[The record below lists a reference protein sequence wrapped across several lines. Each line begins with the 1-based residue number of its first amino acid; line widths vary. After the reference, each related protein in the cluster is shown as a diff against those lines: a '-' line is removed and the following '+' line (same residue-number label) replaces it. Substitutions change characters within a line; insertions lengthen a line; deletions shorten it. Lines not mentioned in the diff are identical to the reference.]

1 MMLFPAADAIDDS
14 SIVHVLML
22 EAAIGAAA
30 SSAAVKGS
38 MMRTE
43 QRIQETEWCTG
54 TDVRLPKPEH
64 EMNPETR
71 IAIERGSAQ

>member
-1 MMLFPAADAIDDS
+1 
-14 SIVHVLML
+14 
-22 EAAIGAAA
+22 
-30 SSAAVKGS
+30 